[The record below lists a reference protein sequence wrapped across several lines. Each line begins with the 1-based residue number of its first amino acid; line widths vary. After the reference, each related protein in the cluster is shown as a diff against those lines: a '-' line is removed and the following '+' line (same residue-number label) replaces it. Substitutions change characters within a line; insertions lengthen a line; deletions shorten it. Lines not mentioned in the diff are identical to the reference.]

1 MAIATTDPATGVIEQ
16 GFTAHDE
23 AEIEHRIITAHNAF
37 KVLKETN
44 FAERA
49 GWMNAAADALATD
62 VENTARLSRYA
73 ATCRRS
79 IRG

>member
-1 MAIATTDPATGVIEQ
+1 
-16 GFTAHDE
+16 
-23 AEIEHRIITAHNAF
+23 
-37 KVLKETN
+37 
-44 FAERA
+44 
-49 GWMNAAADALATD
+49 MNAAADALATD